1 MDYAA
6 VSQAAKRF
14 ENEIKEN
21 RIALKMAEEVK
32 EMLKRGVNVKC

>member
-14 ENEIKEN
+14 ENEMKKN

-32 EMLKRGVNVKC
+32 ETLEEE